1 MGYTGVDVAKAALQ
15 VADSRGVRQGR
26 FANSPEGIERFLH
39 WLRGGGEAP
48 SLPA

>member
-15 VADSRGVRQGR
+15 VADSRASGR
-26 FANSPEGIERFLH
+26 GALPTPRRALNASSTGCGAAGSR
-39 WLRGGGEAP
+39 